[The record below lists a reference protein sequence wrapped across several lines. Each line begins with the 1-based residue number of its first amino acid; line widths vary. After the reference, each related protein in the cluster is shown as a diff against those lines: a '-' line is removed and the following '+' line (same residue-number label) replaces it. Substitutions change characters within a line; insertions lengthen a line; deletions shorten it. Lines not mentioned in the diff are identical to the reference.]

1 MLFFPALPSP
11 AHFGLGVNA
20 EGVRDAVDVIEIS
33 NRLDGIEDVA
43 VAQAMPA
50 KRVDVLFADAS
61 RCARHKVG
69 EFCQRLAARGQPGP
83 EIIVL
88 DVFSQLRV
96 AAFRTEILPVS
107 FDSIEA
113 VVRPGDDHSQQFT
126 LRPR

>member
-1 MLFFPALPSP
+1 VLFFPAFPSP
-11 AHFGLGVNA
+11 AHFGFGVNA

-33 NRLDGIEDVA
+33 NYFDGIEDVA

-50 KRVDVLFADAS
+50 KRIDVLFANAG
-61 RCARHKVG
+61 RCARHEVG

-83 EIIVL
+83 QIIVL
-88 DVFSQLRV
+88 DVFGQLCV

-113 VVRPGDDHSQQFT
+113 VVRPGDDHGQQFT